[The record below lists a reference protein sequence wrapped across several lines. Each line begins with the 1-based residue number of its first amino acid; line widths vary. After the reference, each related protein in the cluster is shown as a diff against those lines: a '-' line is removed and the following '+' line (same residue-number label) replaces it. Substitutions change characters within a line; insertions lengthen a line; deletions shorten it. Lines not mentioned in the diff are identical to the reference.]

1 MMVAVLATKGHL
13 QAAESD
19 CWVFAVFYFFQ
30 RRIQTIRRVQNRL
43 KEATHR
49 TVAMSGLL
57 PLLVILILIDG
68 NARDAL

>member
-19 CWVFAVFYFFQ
+19 CWVFAVFFLQ